1 MRAPRPKEV
10 KGLAAEGLRQALERP
25 IYTLGMRAYRLG
37 VACVAARNRKARLM
51 MKGRAETW
59 RILAE
64 KVNPDDRNIW
74 VHAASLGEFEQG
86 RPLMEELR
94 RRHPDYK
101 IILTFFSPSGYEVRK
116 DWGGADCVC
125 YLPFD
130 TPRNARRLI
139 RAINPEK
146 VFFVKYE
153 IWRNLLQELYRRSV
167 PTYLISAAF
176 TPKQKFFRR
185 SCRWYALWLRW
196 FTRIF
201 VQDERSRRLLE
212 GIGIDNAVVAGDT
225 RFDRV
230 TDIMRTTRDI
240 PALRVMRE
248 AAADTPVLMAG
259 SSWPAD
265 EDIYFPWL
273 RANRG
278 KIRAVIA
285 PHEFDSRRI
294 AEMRER
300 LSPLRVKLMS
310 EVEATPDEAADA
322 DCLIIDCF
330 GLLSSAYRYA
340 DIAYIGG
347 GFGAGIHNINEAAV
361 YGIPVVFGPNHSR
374 FLEARGLAEAGGG
387 FPITGTDEATE
398 VLDRLTDDPD
408 ARRIAGEHA
417 AAFIQDH
424 LGATERILSTLGL

>member
-1 MRAPRPKEV
+1 MNNPKPQEV
-10 KGLAAEGLRQALERP
+10 KGVAVEGLRQMLEKP
-25 IYTLGMRAYRLG
+25 LYTLGIRAYRLG
-37 VACVAARNRKARLM
+37 VVCASPRNVKARQRI
-51 MKGRAETW
+51 KGCREVWTT
-59 RILAE
+59 LAA
-64 KVNPDDRNIW
+64 KVNPNDRNIW

-94 RRHPDYK
+94 RRHPDCK

-116 DWGGADCVC
+116 DWSGADCVV

-130 TPRNARRLI
+130 TPRNARRMI
-139 RAINPEK
+139 AAINPEK

-153 IWRNLLQELYRRSV
+153 IWRNLLHELNRRLI
-167 PTYLISAAF
+167 PAYLISAAF
-176 TPKQKFFRR
+176 TPQQKFFR
-185 SCRWYALWLRW
+185 SGFRWYALWLRW

-240 PALRVMRE
+240 PALQAMR
-248 AAADTPVLMAG
+248 DNSSLPILMAG
-259 SSWPAD
+259 SSWGAD
-265 EDIYFPWL
+265 EQYYFPWL
-273 RANRG
+273 CANKG
-278 KIRAVIA
+278 KVRAVIA
-285 PHEFDSRRI
+285 PHEFDARRLE
-294 AEMRER
+294 EMRSA
-300 LSPLRVKLMS
+300 LSPLKVVLLS
-310 EVEATPDEAADA
+310 EVESDSAKAAEA

-374 FLEARGLAEAGGG
+374 FLEAQGLAEAGGG
-387 FPITGTDEATE
+387 FPVA
-398 VLDRLTDDPD
+398 D
-408 ARRIAGEHA
+408 ARQVSDTLDSLVCDADARKAAGEKA
-417 AAFIQDH
+417 AAYIRRN
-424 LGATERILSTLGL
+424 LGATDRILSTLNL